1 MRVITQAE
9 HNRITDA
16 LYYMRRVLQNQKLT
30 DDGKVAALR
39 TYLIELGDEL
49 DKIEDRWKEIDA
61 DA

>member
-1 MRVITQAE
+1 
-9 HNRITDA
+9 
-16 LYYMRRVLQNQKLT
+16 MRRVLQNQKLT